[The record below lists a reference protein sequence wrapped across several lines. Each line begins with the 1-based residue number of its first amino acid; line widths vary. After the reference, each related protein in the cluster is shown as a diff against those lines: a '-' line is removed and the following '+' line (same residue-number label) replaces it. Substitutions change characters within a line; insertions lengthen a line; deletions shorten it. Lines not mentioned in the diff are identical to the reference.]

1 MRASTILWTLG
12 VAAVLAAGATA
23 AGFMLEMDDAQAG
36 SRPEQNA
43 GTNRATP
50 PAAAKA
56 QAPTQVAVAQPPAS
70 QPEPSSWVSRCA
82 SATRQSAPECFIEQT
97 VVLTKTGQL
106 IASVT
111 VRLPPT
117 TNKPVM
123 MVQTPVGLYLP
134 AGIALQI
141 DEAPPLRLVVQTCDT
156 KGCYAGDQISPQLL
170 ETMKAGKRLSVIFQ
184 NLEKKDI
191 SVPLTLAQFAEA
203 YQRIQ

>member
-1 MRASTILWTLG
+1 
-12 VAAVLAAGATA
+12 
-23 AGFMLEMDDAQAG
+23 
-36 SRPEQNA
+36 
-43 GTNRATP
+43 
-50 PAAAKA
+50 
-56 QAPTQVAVAQPPAS
+56 VAQPAAS

-82 SATRQSAPECFIEQT
+82 SATRQSVPECFIEQT

-123 MVQTPVGLYLP
+123 MIQTPVGLYLP
-134 AGIALQI
+134 AGVAMQV

-191 SVPLTLAQFAEA
+191 SVQLTLAQFAEA